1 MPWFAYL
8 LIYILIFAL
17 GSLSGFFLNAPICGM
32 RRNRRAVSLIS
43 GVFAILSWTA
53 FMPPI
58 AFLAYTL
65 LPRYAEVSR
74 ILYGYPGASVILYFV
89 VLSCLLAIAVI
100 DQRTMEIPDSLSIV
114 LAVCGLF
121 VMFFGPDIGPVPHL
135 IGIVVASVPLFVIAL
150 FVEGAFGFG
159 DVKLMAAAG
168 FLLGWQNCLVALF
181 TGIVIGGVYGAF
193 LLATKK
199 KGRKEHFAF
208 GPALCVGIG
217 IAMFA
222 GDHIAALVF

>member
-1 MPWFAYL
+1 
-8 LIYILIFAL
+8 
-17 GSLSGFFLNAPICGM
+17 
-32 RRNRRAVSLIS
+32 
-43 GVFAILSWTA
+43 
-53 FMPPI
+53 MPPI